1 MLELVSPQAWAK
13 AFGLP
18 EILMMKELHQR
29 APMLLRTSVLSC
41 DCMRDTAE
49 DVLLW
54 EKSVAKLPADLKPT
68 QSQTRQ
74 LVKALAKKS
83 VPCECRG
90 VVWLCATGGASL
102 LQARPAMYDEARAV
116 VLGDTTTIHVGEG
129 ATAPM
134 TR

>member
-49 DVLLW
+49 DVLFIEGKEERMHVKDQLRGFVDF
-54 EKSVAKLPADLKPT
+54 KKDK
-68 QSQTRQ
+68 TR
-74 LVKALAKKS
+74 
-83 VPCECRG
+83 
-90 VVWLCATGGASL
+90 
-102 LQARPAMYDEARAV
+102 
-116 VLGDTTTIHVGEG
+116 
-129 ATAPM
+129 
-134 TR
+134 